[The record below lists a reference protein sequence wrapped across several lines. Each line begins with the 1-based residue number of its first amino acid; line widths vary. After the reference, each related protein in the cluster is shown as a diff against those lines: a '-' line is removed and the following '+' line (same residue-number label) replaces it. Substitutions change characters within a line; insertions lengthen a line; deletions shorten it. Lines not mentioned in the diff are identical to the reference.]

1 MRRVVLLLCIV
12 AVAGVVPAE
21 AAAPL
26 ARVQVVAVD
35 FQYRLSR
42 ATVRAGLVRIELV
55 NFGEDEH
62 NLRIR
67 KVGET
72 KAYLIP
78 GTLSGERR
86 VITLRLRPGTYKL
99 TCTMADHAMRGMRAQ
114 LRVRPRS

>member
-1 MRRVVLLLCIV
+1 VKRAVVLLGL
-12 AVAGVVPAE
+12 AAAAGVVPAQ

-26 ARVQVVAVD
+26 ARVQVVAVE

-42 ATVRAGLVRIELV
+42 ANVKAGLVRFELV

-78 GTLSGERR
+78 GTLSGERH
-86 VITLRLRPGTYKL
+86 VITLRLKPGLYKL
-99 TCTMADHAMRGMRAQ
+99 TCTMADHAMRGMKAQ
-114 LRVRPRS
+114 LRVRPRT